1 MSTHLNNRTSHKV
14 PKVVILSYLNTTQG
28 TVVLFLLTLIK
39 FGPFEYNRTRTLL
52 YFP

>member
-14 PKVVILSYLNTTQG
+14 PKVVILSYLNT